1 MRRRA
6 AMIFLILIFALSLSG
21 CMNLGNAE
29 LFSLPKISAEYA
41 QLLDL
46 INDVTSSGKWQTTAP
61 QSGSNRYTM
70 QFDDIFGDGIPEAI
84 TFFKNKTAS
93 TLRVAV
99 YSKTGSSSY
108 TELCSFDF
116 SGYQIN
122 TINYVDLNGDKSHEF
137 ILKVTSESS
146 SLNGVFV
153 YGIRNNTAVLLFENT
168 CTEISLFDMDS
179 DELPELLCIKN
190 DETGENAFAE
200 LFKYDTTSQN
210 KQIDS
215 LISIGKTEIV
225 SGMRY
230 PDKITTGMLN
240 KSMPVIIA
248 DGKPV
253 ADGALPYVADILTY
267 RKEKGLFNLSAA
279 SDDPARLPALSFY
292 ASRKIPTLCTDIDAD
307 GFIEFP
313 VPHDFAVSETYK
325 TEATSYL
332 SWYSYNADG
341 STSEKAST
349 YFAPSSMWYFVFPTS
364 WTDGRNVSLLISKSL
379 TIGNRE
385 DGDGVQYE
393 LYRFCYEEN
402 GILYPLL
409 TIYVLPEDGISQMS
423 PVADAVYIAEAD
435 EYAYYAELPRS
446 ADQRLP
452 EEMYLSGITH
462 VKQLFYTIDA
472 NGNYLRASSDLSK

>member
-1 MRRRA
+1 M
-6 AMIFLILIFALSLSG
+6 
-21 CMNLGNAE
+21 
-29 LFSLPKISAEYA
+29 
-41 QLLDL
+41 
-46 INDVTSSGKWQTTAP
+46 
-61 QSGSNRYTM
+61 
-70 QFDDIFGDGIPEAI
+70 
-84 TFFKNKTAS
+84 
-93 TLRVAV
+93 
-99 YSKTGSSSY
+99 
-108 TELCSFDF
+108 
-116 SGYQIN
+116 
-122 TINYVDLNGDKSHEF
+122 
-137 ILKVTSESS
+137 
-146 SLNGVFV
+146 
-153 YGIRNNTAVLLFENT
+153 
-168 CTEISLFDMDS
+168 
-179 DELPELLCIKN
+179 
-190 DETGENAFAE
+190 
-200 LFKYDTTSQN
+200 
-210 KQIDS
+210 
-215 LISIGKTEIV
+215 
-225 SGMRY
+225 
-230 PDKITTGMLN
+230 
-240 KSMPVIIA
+240 
-248 DGKPV
+248 
-253 ADGALPYVADILTY
+253 
-267 RKEKGLFNLSAA
+267 
-279 SDDPARLPALSFY
+279 
-292 ASRKIPTLCTDIDAD
+292 
-307 GFIEFP
+307 
-313 VPHDFAVSETYK
+313 SETYK